1 MFRLNIDLW
10 ELHPD
15 SEPQRN
21 MDTTVQKPAQKAGV
35 LGQVRHVFLQ
45 LQSNYDADCRFWL
58 QIYEVPGVVKVDGQP
73 YQAVKRL
80 RANLHVVG
88 SQKRL
93 KSERYRKISHNNLQK
108 FLGSK
113 YDENDGTLDLK
124 FEFLPGKSLDEKIR
138 SGGPPFGWKQLIK
151 YSIHIAQGMM
161 ELHSSP
167 NISHGGLKPSN
178 IILKTNGDVAVADWY
193 CSSLIDHDEM
203 IDVLKVSDPLFL
215 APEILAGSCD
225 VFSEESDVYAFGMCL
240 LVVSF

>member
-1 MFRLNIDLW
+1 
-10 ELHPD
+10 
-15 SEPQRN
+15 
-21 MDTTVQKPAQKAGV
+21 MDTTVQKPAQKAGI
-35 LGQVRHVFLQ
+35 LGQVRHKDFHETEHKSLCY
-45 LQSNYDADCRFWL
+45 LTLFSWL
-58 QIYEVPGVVKVDGQP
+58 QIYELPGAVKVDGQP
-73 YQAVKRL
+73 YPAVKRL

-88 SQKRL
+88 SEKRL
-93 KSERYRKISHNNLQK
+93 KAERYRKISHSNLQK

-124 FEFLPGKSLDEKIR
+124 FEFLPGKSLDEKLK
-138 SGGPPFGWKQLIK
+138 SGGPPFGWKHLIK

-161 ELHSSP
+161 ELHSAP

-240 LVVSF
+240 LMVSYFKNQVSVHAAFHCC